1 MWMAFHELEP
11 WGSHYDDL
19 RAGVVASMLG
29 NIHRDRKQQ
38 ADPFG
43 DLDFIWWNVH
53 RREPADVIP
62 VLLPDPEAQS
72 NLIDQMMF
80 PKRS

>member
-1 MWMAFHELEP
+1 MAFYQLEP

-19 RAGVVASMLG
+19 RAGAIASLVA
-29 NIHRDRKQQ
+29 NVHRDRKRQ
-38 ADPFG
+38 AEPFG
-43 DLDFIWWNVH
+43 NLDFIPWNEHH
-53 RREPADVIP
+53 RASSAAEPI
-62 VLLPDPEAQS
+62 LLDDPEAQS

>member
-1 MWMAFHELEP
+1 MAFYGLEP

-19 RAGVVASMLG
+19 RAGVVASMLA
-29 NIHRDRKQQ
+29 NVNRDPKKR

-43 DLDFIWWNVH
+43 SLDFIPWNEH
-53 RREPADVIP
+53 SRAARAEAPI
-62 VLLPDPEAQS
+62 LLDDAEAQS

-80 PKRS
+80 PKRQ

>member
-19 RAGVVASMLG
+19 RAGVVASMIG
-29 NIHRDRKQQ
+29 NIHRDRKHRS
-38 ADPFG
+38 DPFG
-43 DLDFIWWNVH
+43 DLDFIWWNDH
-53 RREPADVIP
+53 RREPVDVIP